1 MQMKTSIYIIIL
13 ILSLSSYSICQ
24 MCHNQE
30 SFMAPTV
37 MVAILARNKEHT
49 LPHFLGYLERL
60 NYPKHRMSLW
70 IRSDHNIDKTAEMLQ
85 MWVAKERNKYH
96 KIDIEIDE
104 TTDFFSDEDGVF
116 DWSLQHFAHVI
127 QLRESALET
136 ARQSWADYLFFIDCD
151 AFIVNNET
159 LNELIAQQKT
169 IVAPMLESLRAYS
182 NYWCGMTSDGYYKRT
197 NDYMPI
203 LEREKIGC
211 FDVPMV
217 HSAVLIN
224 LRHKQSLKLTY
235 DLAKLANYTGPIDDI
250 IIFANSAKHACVSM
264 NILNKEAYGYILA
277 PLENENTLK
286 DDIDQLINLRLE
298 VMVEDPPLYV
308 SPHLRYYVPEKKK
321 SKLGFDEVYLINLKR
336 RTERRERMLRSL
348 NELGIETKLLDAVD
362 GKQLNHSIIKEMGI
376 KMLPEY
382 TDPYHK
388 RPMTMGEIGCFLSHY
403 KIWEEI
409 VKKQYRSAIIFE
421 DDIRFESYFR
431 RKLSNLLKEAR
442 GISLQWDLIYLGR
455 KRLLDD
461 QEPYI
466 EGTTTLVRVAYS
478 YWTLCYMITLEGAR
492 KLIAGDPLS
501 KLVPVDE
508 YLPIM
513 FNRHPET
520 VWKSYYPERNLRAYS
535 AHPLLVYPTHY
546 TGEDKYISD
555 TEDSEVLSL
564 MRDEL

>member
-1 MQMKTSIYIIIL
+1 MQMETSIKYVLFIL
-13 ILSLSSYSICQ
+13 YLSSYSVCQ
-24 MCHNQE
+24 ICHNQE
-30 SFMAPTV
+30 SLMPPTV
-37 MVAILARNKEHT
+37 MIVILARNKEHT

-70 IRSDHNIDKTAEMLQ
+70 IRSDHNIDKTSEILKL
-85 MWVAKERNKYH
+85 WVAKEKNNYH
-96 KIDIEIDE
+96 KVDIEIDQ

-116 DWSLQHFAHVI
+116 DWSPQHFAHI
-127 QLRESALET
+127 IHLRESALEV
-136 ARQSWADYLFFIDCD
+136 ARLSWADYLFFLDCD
-151 AFIVNNET
+151 TFIINNET

-169 IVAPMLESLRAYS
+169 IIAPMLESLGAYS
-182 NYWCGMTSDGYYKRT
+182 NYWCGMTNEGYYKRT
-197 NDYMPI
+197 KEYMPI

-211 FDVPMV
+211 FEVPMV

-224 LRHKQSLKLTY
+224 LRQKQSLRLTY

-250 IIFANSAKHACVSM
+250 IIFAHSAKSACVPM
-264 NILNKEAYGYILA
+264 NILNKETYGYILA
-277 PLENENTLK
+277 PLESENTLK

-298 VMVEDPPLYV
+298 VMVEDPPLYI
-308 SPHLRYYVPEKKK
+308 SPHLLHYVPERKKN
-321 SKLGFDEVYLINLKR
+321 KLGFDEVYLINLKR
-336 RTERRERMLRSL
+336 RTERRERMLKSL
-348 NELGIETKLLDAVD
+348 SELGINAKLLDAVD
-362 GKQLNHSIIKEMGI
+362 GKQLNDSIIKEIGI

-382 TDPYHK
+382 ADPYHK
-388 RPMTMGEIGCFLSHY
+388 RPMTMGEVGCFLSHY

-409 VKKQYRSAIIFE
+409 VKKQHRIAIIFE

-431 RKLSNLLKEAR
+431 RKLSNLMKEIR
-442 GISLQWDLIYLGR
+442 SISLQWDLIYLGR

-461 QEPYI
+461 EEPYI

-492 KLIAGDPLS
+492 KLIASDPLS

-513 FNRHPET
+513 FNRHPEA
-520 VWKSYYPERNLRAYS
+520 VWKRYYPQRNLIAYS

-555 TEDSEVLSL
+555 TEDSEVLKIVK
-564 MRDEL
+564 DEL